1 MKLLKN
7 TTESL
12 KKDLLLTQALAENE
26 LLDKLEK
33 SRKHAAQGECRD
45 AIEIS
50 RDMRDK
56 YGL

>member
-1 MKLLKN
+1 MKN

-12 KKDLLLTQALAENE
+12 QKDLLLTQALAENE

-33 SRKHAAQGECRD
+33 SRKQAAQGECRD